1 MLFLFSFIIFISFH
15 NLFHFCAFL
24 FFFRKD
30 KARKVEFD
38 FDAIRVLGFK
48 FNLKKG
54 KAAELGA
61 KTGLGSDS
69 NANLVEKGMI

>member
-1 MLFLFSFIIFISFH
+1 MILNLHMSKSIHFLFSFIFIHYFVLSI
-15 NLFHFCAFL
+15 
-24 FFFRKD
+24 FRKD

-61 KTGLGSDS
+61 KIGR
-69 NANLVEKGMI
+69 AHV